1 MKLFTEYLLVDAN
14 RGLVLRFGD
23 DASEQHMCHMRDLYS
38 IIYKHLTPLHIAAV
52 DALGDLHI
60 LEMGHEANPP
70 LRNTDKRHR

>member
-1 MKLFTEYLLVDAN
+1 MKLIQEYILVDAN
-14 RGLVLRFGD
+14 QGLVLRFG
-23 DASEQHMCHMRDLYS
+23 ANTSEQHMCHMRDLYS

-60 LEMGHEANPP
+60 LEIANEANPP